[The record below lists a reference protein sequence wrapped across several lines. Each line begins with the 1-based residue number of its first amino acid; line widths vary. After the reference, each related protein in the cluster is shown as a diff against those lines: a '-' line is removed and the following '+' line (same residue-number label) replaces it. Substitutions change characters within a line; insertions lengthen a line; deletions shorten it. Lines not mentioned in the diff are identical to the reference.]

1 MITADKKPHT
11 FLRISS
17 VHGKSVIKIAFN
29 IRKRNDKSR
38 RIPNGL
44 RKLCGIALI
53 DTSIGEIPFVA
64 QAINGKSA
72 DPTSQKNRQ
81 KNTERNKKYNQTMD
95 LIETLEDE
103 GRIIVIRP
111 QLPVEVGRMEKN
123 IAKLTALYEEGYRVA
138 KGLVSENQI

>member
-1 MITADKKPHT
+1 MKAAKV
-11 FLRISS
+11 FY
-17 VHGKSVIKIAFN
+17 
-29 IRKRNDKSR
+29 RKY
-38 RIPNGL
+38 P
-44 RKLCGIALI
+44 AL
-53 DTSIGEIPFVA
+53 
-64 QAINGKSA
+64 
-72 DPTSQKNRQ
+72 QKALA
-81 KNTERNKKYNQTMD
+81 ERNKKYNQTMD